1 MFKNYTVMKNI
12 TNLDIK
18 RQRVG
23 LAKELSAFAVVGVY
37 KKASMKTKLE
47 LIGLVEVLKHTE
59 KNYHEAIDLIF
70 KLEKV
75 NDSTQLISKL
85 SKNHLEAKVL
95 SDVERLAMAPK
106 TSPRTNKK
114 EVPVIQETSYYQ
126 KHKTTILV
134 MSGFLGILTLFF
146 ILKPSKIN
154 KPDVTIVKAKQETFI
169 RLTPRNGHKFIYTSI
184 NGISTTFM
192 LDTGASI
199 STISESYLNKHI
211 RSEFINRS
219 SNFIRKGI
227 YYIANGESVVAEVWQ
242 LPSMRLGSKT
252 IYNIEVAVMPGIDDN
267 GFLLGMSTIN
277 KLGNPKIDLSNNKII
292 IN

>member
-1 MFKNYTVMKNI
+1 MKNI

-23 LAKELSAFAVVGVY
+23 LTKELSAFAVVGVY

-59 KNYHEAIDLIF
+59 KNYHEALDLIF

-75 NDSTQLISKL
+75 KDVSGIISKL
-85 SKNHLEAKVL
+85 SKQKLDAKVL
-95 SDVERLAMAPK
+95 SDLERLAMAPK
-106 TSPRTNKK
+106 PTPKTNKK
-114 EVPVIQETSYYQ
+114 DIPEIEEPSYYQ
-126 KHKTTILV
+126 KHKKTILL
-134 MSGFLGILTLFF
+134 MSGFLGILMLFF
-146 ILKPSKIN
+146 IIKPSKIN

-169 RLTPRNGHKFIYTSI
+169 RLTPRNGHKYIYTSI

-192 LDTGASI
+192 LDTGAST

-227 YYIANGESVVAEVWQ
+227 YFIANGESVVAEVWQ

-252 IYNIEVAVMPGIDDN
+252 IYNIEVAVMPGIDDT

-277 KLGNPKIDLSNNKII
+277 KLGNPKIDLANNKII

>member
-1 MFKNYTVMKNI
+1 MKNV

-23 LAKELSAFAVVGVY
+23 LIKELSAFAVVGVY
-37 KKASMKTKLE
+37 KKVSMKTKLE
-47 LIGLVEVLKHTE
+47 LIGLIEVLKHTE
-59 KNYHEAIDLIF
+59 KNYNEALGLIF

-106 TSPRTNKK
+106 TPLKTNKK
-114 EVPVIQETSYYQ
+114 DIPVIQEPSYYQ

-134 MSGFLGILTLFF
+134 MSGFLGMLLLLI
-146 ILKPSKIN
+146 IIKPSSNSN
-154 KPDVTIVKAKQETFI
+154 KPTTTTIVKPKQENFI
-169 RLTPRNGHKFIYTSI
+169 RLTPRSGHKFIYTSV
-184 NGISTTFM
+184 NGLSTTFM
-192 LDTGASI
+192 LDTGAST
-199 STISESYLNKHI
+199 STISKSYLNKHI
-211 RSEFINRS
+211 RSGFINRS
-219 SNFIRKGI
+219 SHFIRKGI
-227 YYIANGESVVAEVWQ
+227 YYIANGESVVAEVWK
-242 LPSMRLGSKT
+242 LPSMKLGNKT
-252 IYNIEVAVMPGIDDN
+252 IYNVEVAVMPGIDDN

-277 KLGNPKIDLSNNKII
+277 KLGNPKIDLANNKIL

>member
-1 MFKNYTVMKNI
+1 MKNI

-23 LAKELSAFAVVGVY
+23 LTKELSAFAVVGVY

-59 KNYHEAIDLIF
+59 KNYHEALDLIF

-75 NDSTQLISKL
+75 KDVSGIISKL
-85 SKNHLEAKVL
+85 SKQKLDAKVL
-95 SDVERLAMAPK
+95 SDLERLAMAPK
-106 TSPRTNKK
+106 PTPKTNKK
-114 EVPVIQETSYYQ
+114 DIPEIEEPSYYQ
-126 KHKTTILV
+126 KYKKNILL
-134 MSGFLGILTLFF
+134 MSGFLGILMLFF
-146 ILKPSKIN
+146 IIKPSKIN

-169 RLTPRNGHKFIYTSI
+169 RLTPRNGHKYIYTSI

-252 IYNIEVAVMPGIDDN
+252 IYNIEVAVMPGIDDT

-277 KLGNPKIDLSNNKII
+277 KLGNPKIDLANNKII

>member
-1 MFKNYTVMKNI
+1 MKNI

-23 LAKELSAFAVVGVY
+23 LTKELSAFAVVGVY

-59 KNYHEAIDLIF
+59 KNYHEALDLIF

-75 NDSTQLISKL
+75 KDVSGIISKL
-85 SKNHLEAKVL
+85 SKQKLDAKVL
-95 SDVERLAMAPK
+95 SDLERLAMAPK
-106 TSPRTNKK
+106 PTPKTNKK
-114 EVPVIQETSYYQ
+114 DIPEIEEPSYYQ
-126 KHKTTILV
+126 KHKKNILL
-134 MSGFLGILTLFF
+134 MSGFLGILMLFF
-146 ILKPSKIN
+146 LIKPSKIN

-169 RLTPRNGHKFIYTSI
+169 RLTPRNGHKYIYTSI

-227 YYIANGESVVAEVWQ
+227 YFIANGESVVAEVWQ

-252 IYNIEVAVMPGIDDN
+252 IYNIEVAVMPGIDDT

-277 KLGNPKIDLSNNKII
+277 KLGNPKIDLANNKII

>member
-1 MFKNYTVMKNI
+1 MKNI

-23 LAKELSAFAVVGVY
+23 LTKELSAFAVVGVY

-59 KNYHEAIDLIF
+59 KNYHEALDLIF

-75 NDSTQLISKL
+75 KDVSGIISKL
-85 SKNHLEAKVL
+85 SKQKLDAKVL
-95 SDVERLAMAPK
+95 SDLERLAMAPK
-106 TSPRTNKK
+106 PTPKTNKK
-114 EVPVIQETSYYQ
+114 DIPEIEEPYYYQ
-126 KHKTTILV
+126 KHKKNILL
-134 MSGFLGILTLFF
+134 MSGFLGILMLFF
-146 ILKPSKIN
+146 IIKPSKIN

-169 RLTPRNGHKFIYTSI
+169 RLTPRNGHKYIYTSI

-227 YYIANGESVVAEVWQ
+227 YFIANGESVVAEVWQ

-252 IYNIEVAVMPGIDDN
+252 IYNIEVAVMPGIDDT

-277 KLGNPKIDLSNNKII
+277 KLGNPKIDLANNKII

>member
-1 MFKNYTVMKNI
+1 MKNI

-23 LAKELSAFAVVGVY
+23 LTKELSAFAVVGVY

-59 KNYHEAIDLIF
+59 KNYHEALDLIF

-75 NDSTQLISKL
+75 KDVSGIISKL
-85 SKNHLEAKVL
+85 SKQKLDAKVL
-95 SDVERLAMAPK
+95 SDLERLAMAPK
-106 TSPRTNKK
+106 PTPKTNKK
-114 EVPVIQETSYYQ
+114 DIPEIEEPSYYQ
-126 KHKTTILV
+126 KHKKNILL
-134 MSGFLGILTLFF
+134 MSGFLGILMLFF
-146 ILKPSKIN
+146 IIKPSKIN

-169 RLTPRNGHKFIYTSI
+169 RLTPRNGHKYIYTSI

-211 RSEFINRS
+211 RSEFINRG

-227 YYIANGESVVAEVWQ
+227 YFIANGESVVAEVWQ

-252 IYNIEVAVMPGIDDN
+252 IYNIEVAVMPGIDDT

-277 KLGNPKIDLSNNKII
+277 KLGNPKIDLANNKII

>member
-1 MFKNYTVMKNI
+1 MKNI

-18 RQRVG
+18 RLRVG
-23 LAKELSAFAVVGVY
+23 LTRELSAFAVVGVY

-59 KNYHEAIDLIF
+59 KNYHEALDLIF

-75 NDSTQLISKL
+75 TNASELITKL
-85 SKNHLEAKVL
+85 SRQHLEAKVV
-95 SDVERLAMAPK
+95 SDVERFAMAPK
-106 TSPRTNKK
+106 PTPKTNKK
-114 EVPVIQETSYYQ
+114 DVSVTEAPSYYQ

-134 MSGFLGILTLFF
+134 MSGFLGILLLLMVF
-146 ILKPSKIN
+146 KPSKPQATIF
-154 KPDVTIVKAKQETFI
+154 KPKQETFI
-169 RLTPRNGHKFIYTSI
+169 QLTPRNGHKFIYTSI

-192 LDTGASI
+192 LDTGAST

-211 RSEFINRS
+211 RSKFINRS

-227 YYIANGESVVAEVWQ
+227 YFIANGESVVAEVWQ
-242 LPSMRLGSKT
+242 FPSMRLGSKT
-252 IYNIEVAVMPGIDDN
+252 IYNIEVAVMPGIDED
-267 GFLLGMSTIN
+267 GFLLGMSTIK
-277 KLGNPKIDLSNNKII
+277 KLGNPKIDLANNKII

>member
-1 MFKNYTVMKNI
+1 MKNI

-23 LAKELSAFAVVGVY
+23 LTKELSAFAVVGVY

-59 KNYHEAIDLIF
+59 KNYHEALDLIF

-75 NDSTQLISKL
+75 KDVSGIISKL
-85 SKNHLEAKVL
+85 SKQKLDAKVL
-95 SDVERLAMAPK
+95 SDLERLAMAPK
-106 TSPRTNKK
+106 PTPKTNKK
-114 EVPVIQETSYYQ
+114 DIPEIEEPSYYQ
-126 KHKTTILV
+126 KHKKTILL
-134 MSGFLGILTLFF
+134 MSGFLGILMLFF
-146 ILKPSKIN
+146 IIKPSKIN

-169 RLTPRNGHKFIYTSI
+169 RLTPRNGHKYIYTSI

-227 YYIANGESVVAEVWQ
+227 YFIANGESVVAEVWQ

-252 IYNIEVAVMPGIDDN
+252 IYNIEVAVMPGIDDT

-277 KLGNPKIDLSNNKII
+277 KLGNPKIDLANNKII

>member
-1 MFKNYTVMKNI
+1 MKNI

-23 LAKELSAFAVVGVY
+23 LTKELSAFAVVGVY

-59 KNYHEAIDLIF
+59 KNYHEALDLIF

-75 NDSTQLISKL
+75 KDVSGIISKL
-85 SKNHLEAKVL
+85 SKQKLDAKVL
-95 SDVERLAMAPK
+95 SDLERLAMAPK
-106 TSPRTNKK
+106 PTPKTNKK
-114 EVPVIQETSYYQ
+114 DIPKIEEPSYYQ
-126 KHKTTILV
+126 KHKKNILL
-134 MSGFLGILTLFF
+134 MSGFLGILMLFF
-146 ILKPSKIN
+146 IIKPSKIN

-169 RLTPRNGHKFIYTSI
+169 RLTPRNGHKYIYTSI

-211 RSEFINRS
+211 RSKFINRS
-219 SNFIRKGI
+219 SHFIRKGI

-277 KLGNPKIDLSNNKII
+277 KLGNPKIDLANNKII

>member
-1 MFKNYTVMKNI
+1 MKNI

-23 LAKELSAFAVVGVY
+23 LTKELSAFAVVGVY

-59 KNYHEAIDLIF
+59 KNYHEALDLIF

-75 NDSTQLISKL
+75 KDVSGIISKL
-85 SKNHLEAKVL
+85 SKQKLDAKVL
-95 SDVERLAMAPK
+95 SDLERLAMAPK
-106 TSPRTNKK
+106 PTPKTNKK
-114 EVPVIQETSYYQ
+114 DIPEIEEPSYYQ
-126 KHKTTILV
+126 KYKKNILL
-134 MSGFLGILTLFF
+134 MSGFLGILMLFF
-146 ILKPSKIN
+146 IIKPSKIN

-169 RLTPRNGHKFIYTSI
+169 RLIPRNGHKYIYTSI

-227 YYIANGESVVAEVWQ
+227 YFIANGESVVAEVWQ

-252 IYNIEVAVMPGIDDN
+252 IYNIEVAVMPGIDDT

-277 KLGNPKIDLSNNKII
+277 KLGNPKIDLANNKII

>member
-1 MFKNYTVMKNI
+1 MKNI

-18 RQRVG
+18 RLRVG
-23 LAKELSAFAVVGVY
+23 LTKELSAFAVVGVY

-59 KNYHEAIDLIF
+59 KNYHEALDLIF

-75 NDSTQLISKL
+75 KDVSGIISKL
-85 SKNHLEAKVL
+85 SKQKLDAKVL
-95 SDVERLAMAPK
+95 SDLERLAMAPK
-106 TSPRTNKK
+106 PTPKTNKK
-114 EVPVIQETSYYQ
+114 DIPEIEEPSYYQ
-126 KHKTTILV
+126 KHKKNILL
-134 MSGFLGILTLFF
+134 MSGFLGILMLFF
-146 ILKPSKIN
+146 IIKPSKIN

-169 RLTPRNGHKFIYTSI
+169 RLTPRNGHKYIYTSI

-227 YYIANGESVVAEVWQ
+227 YFIANGESVVAEVWQ

-252 IYNIEVAVMPGIDDN
+252 IYNIEVAVMPGIDDT

-277 KLGNPKIDLSNNKII
+277 KLGNPKIDLANNKII

>member
-1 MFKNYTVMKNI
+1 MKNI

-23 LAKELSAFAVVGVY
+23 LTKELSAFAIVGVY

-59 KNYHEAIDLIF
+59 KNYHEALDLIF

-75 NDSTQLISKL
+75 KDVSGIISKL
-85 SKNHLEAKVL
+85 SKQKLDAKVL
-95 SDVERLAMAPK
+95 SDLERLAMAPK
-106 TSPRTNKK
+106 PTPKTNKK
-114 EVPVIQETSYYQ
+114 DIPEIEEPSYYQ
-126 KHKTTILV
+126 KHKKNILL
-134 MSGFLGILTLFF
+134 MSGFLGILMLFF
-146 ILKPSKIN
+146 IIKPSKIN

-169 RLTPRNGHKFIYTSI
+169 RLTPRNGHKYIYTSI

-227 YYIANGESVVAEVWQ
+227 YFIANGESVVAEVWQ

-252 IYNIEVAVMPGIDDN
+252 IYNIEVAVMPGIDDT

-277 KLGNPKIDLSNNKII
+277 KLGNPKIDLANNKII

>member
-1 MFKNYTVMKNI
+1 MKNI

-23 LAKELSAFAVVGVY
+23 LTKELSAFAVVGVY

-59 KNYHEAIDLIF
+59 KNYHEALDLIF

-75 NDSTQLISKL
+75 KDVSGIISKL
-85 SKNHLEAKVL
+85 SKQKLDAKVL
-95 SDVERLAMAPK
+95 SDLERLAMAPK
-106 TSPRTNKK
+106 PTPKTNKK
-114 EVPVIQETSYYQ
+114 DIPEIEEPSYYQ
-126 KHKTTILV
+126 KYKKNILL
-134 MSGFLGILTLFF
+134 MSGFLGILMLFF
-146 ILKPSKIN
+146 IIKPSKIN

-169 RLTPRNGHKFIYTSI
+169 RLTPRNGHKYIYTSI

-227 YYIANGESVVAEVWQ
+227 YFIANGESVVAEVWQ
-242 LPSMRLGSKT
+242 FPSMRLGSKT
-252 IYNIEVAVMPGIDDN
+252 IYNIEVAVMPGIDDT

-277 KLGNPKIDLSNNKII
+277 KLGNPKIDLANNKII

>member
-1 MFKNYTVMKNI
+1 MKNI

-23 LAKELSAFAVVGVY
+23 LTKELSAFAVVGVY

-59 KNYHEAIDLIF
+59 KNYHEALDLIF

-75 NDSTQLISKL
+75 KDVSGIISKL
-85 SKNHLEAKVL
+85 SKQKLDAKVL
-95 SDVERLAMAPK
+95 SDLERLAMAPK
-106 TSPRTNKK
+106 PTPKTNKK
-114 EVPVIQETSYYQ
+114 DIPEIEEPSYYQ
-126 KHKTTILV
+126 KHKKNILL
-134 MSGFLGILTLFF
+134 MSGFLGILMLFF
-146 ILKPSKIN
+146 IIKPSKIN
-154 KPDVTIVKAKQETFI
+154 KPDITIVKAKQETFI
-169 RLTPRNGHKFIYTSI
+169 RLTPRNGHKYIYTSI

-227 YYIANGESVVAEVWQ
+227 YFIANGESVVAEVWQ

-252 IYNIEVAVMPGIDDN
+252 IYNIEVAVMPGIDDT

-277 KLGNPKIDLSNNKII
+277 KLGNPKIDLANNKII

>member
-1 MFKNYTVMKNI
+1 MKNI

-23 LAKELSAFAVVGVY
+23 LTKELSAFAVVGVY
-37 KKASMKTKLE
+37 KTASMKTKLE

-59 KNYHEAIDLIF
+59 KNYHEALDLIF

-75 NDSTQLISKL
+75 KDVSGIISKL
-85 SKNHLEAKVL
+85 SKQKLDAKVL
-95 SDVERLAMAPK
+95 SDLERLAMAPK
-106 TSPRTNKK
+106 PTPKTNKK
-114 EVPVIQETSYYQ
+114 DIPEIEEPSYYQ
-126 KHKTTILV
+126 KHKKNILL
-134 MSGFLGILTLFF
+134 MSGFLGILMLFF
-146 ILKPSKIN
+146 IIKPSKIN

-169 RLTPRNGHKFIYTSI
+169 RLTPRNGHKYIYTSI

-227 YYIANGESVVAEVWQ
+227 YFIANGESVVAEVWQ

-277 KLGNPKIDLSNNKII
+277 KLGNPKIDLANNKII

>member
-1 MFKNYTVMKNI
+1 MKNI

-23 LAKELSAFAVVGVY
+23 LTKELSAFAVVGVY
-37 KKASMKTKLE
+37 KKASIKTKLE
-47 LIGLVEVLKHTE
+47 LIGLVEVLKYTE
-59 KNYHEAIDLIF
+59 KNYHEALDLIF

-75 NDSTQLISKL
+75 KDVSGIISKL
-85 SKNHLEAKVL
+85 SKQKLDAKVL
-95 SDVERLAMAPK
+95 SDLERLAMAPK
-106 TSPRTNKK
+106 PTPKTNKK
-114 EVPVIQETSYYQ
+114 DIPEIEEPSYYQ
-126 KHKTTILV
+126 KHKKTILL
-134 MSGFLGILTLFF
+134 MSGFLGILMLFF
-146 ILKPSKIN
+146 IIKPSKIN
-154 KPDVTIVKAKQETFI
+154 KPDITIVKAKQETFI
-169 RLTPRNGHKFIYTSI
+169 RLTPRNGHKYIYTSI

-192 LDTGASI
+192 LDTGAST

-211 RSEFINRS
+211 RSDFINRS
-219 SNFIRKGI
+219 SHFKRKGI

-277 KLGNPKIDLSNNKII
+277 KLGNPKIDLANNKII

>member
-1 MFKNYTVMKNI
+1 MKNV
-12 TNLDIK
+12 TNLEIK

-23 LAKELSAFAVVGVY
+23 LTKELSAFAVVGVY
-37 KKASMKTKLE
+37 KKSPMKTKLE
-47 LIGLVEVLKHTE
+47 IIGLVEVLKHTE
-59 KNYHEAIDLIF
+59 KNYQEALDLIF

-75 NDSTQLISKL
+75 KDISGIISKL
-85 SKNHLEAKVL
+85 SNQKLDAKVL
-95 SDVERLAMAPK
+95 SDLERLAMAPK
-106 TSPRTNKK
+106 PTPKANKK
-114 EVPVIQETSYYQ
+114 DIPEIEEPSYYQ
-126 KHKTTILV
+126 KHKKNILL
-134 MSGFLGILTLFF
+134 MSGFLGILMLFF
-146 ILKPSKIN
+146 IIKPSKIN
-154 KPDVTIVKAKQETFI
+154 KPNVTIVKAKQETFI

-252 IYNIEVAVMPGIDDN
+252 IYNIEVAVMPGIDDT

-277 KLGNPKIDLSNNKII
+277 KLGNPKIDLANNKII

>member
-1 MFKNYTVMKNI
+1 
-12 TNLDIK
+12 
-18 RQRVG
+18 
-23 LAKELSAFAVVGVY
+23 
-37 KKASMKTKLE
+37 
-47 LIGLVEVLKHTE
+47 
-59 KNYHEAIDLIF
+59 
-70 KLEKV
+70 
-75 NDSTQLISKL
+75 
-85 SKNHLEAKVL
+85 
-95 SDVERLAMAPK
+95 
-106 TSPRTNKK
+106 
-114 EVPVIQETSYYQ
+114 
-126 KHKTTILV
+126 
-134 MSGFLGILTLFF
+134 MSGFLGILMLFF
-146 ILKPSKIN
+146 IIKPSKIN

-169 RLTPRNGHKFIYTSI
+169 RLTPRNGHKYIYTSI

-227 YYIANGESVVAEVWQ
+227 YFIANGESVVAEVWQ

-252 IYNIEVAVMPGIDDN
+252 IYNIEVAVMPGIDDT

-277 KLGNPKIDLSNNKII
+277 KLGNPKIDLANNKII

>member
-1 MFKNYTVMKNI
+1 MKNI

-23 LAKELSAFAVVGVY
+23 LTKELSAFAVVGVY

-59 KNYHEAIDLIF
+59 KNYHEALDLIF

-75 NDSTQLISKL
+75 KDVSGIISKL
-85 SKNHLEAKVL
+85 SKQKLDAKVL
-95 SDVERLAMAPK
+95 SDLERLAMAPK
-106 TSPRTNKK
+106 PTPKTNKK
-114 EVPVIQETSYYQ
+114 DLPKIEEPSYYQ

-134 MSGFLGILTLFF
+134 MSGFLGILLLLMVF
-146 ILKPSKIN
+146 KPSK
-154 KPDVTIVKAKQETFI
+154 PQATIVKPKQETFI
-169 RLTPRNGHKFIYTSI
+169 RLTPRNGHKYIYTSI

-219 SNFIRKGI
+219 SHFIRKGI
-227 YYIANGESVVAEVWQ
+227 YFIANGESVVAEVWQ

-252 IYNIEVAVMPGIDDN
+252 IYNIEVAVMPGIDDT

-277 KLGNPKIDLSNNKII
+277 KLGNPKIDLANNKII

>member
-1 MFKNYTVMKNI
+1 MKNI

-23 LAKELSAFAVVGVY
+23 LTKELSAFAVVGVY

-59 KNYHEAIDLIF
+59 KNYHEALDLIF

-75 NDSTQLISKL
+75 KDVSGIISKL
-85 SKNHLEAKVL
+85 SKQKLDAKVL
-95 SDVERLAMAPK
+95 SDLERLAMAPK
-106 TSPRTNKK
+106 PTPKTNKK
-114 EVPVIQETSYYQ
+114 DIPEIEEPSYYQ
-126 KHKTTILV
+126 KHKKTILL
-134 MSGFLGILTLFF
+134 MSGFLGILMLFF
-146 ILKPSKIN
+146 IIKPSKIN

-169 RLTPRNGHKFIYTSI
+169 RLTPRNGHKYIYTSI

-227 YYIANGESVVAEVWQ
+227 YFIANGESVVAEVWQ

-277 KLGNPKIDLSNNKII
+277 KLGNPKIDLANNKII

>member
-1 MFKNYTVMKNI
+1 MKNI

-23 LAKELSAFAVVGVY
+23 LTKELSAFAVVGVY

-59 KNYHEAIDLIF
+59 KNYHEALDLIF

-75 NDSTQLISKL
+75 KDVSGIISKL
-85 SKNHLEAKVL
+85 SKQKLDAKVL
-95 SDVERLAMAPK
+95 SDLERLAMAPK
-106 TSPRTNKK
+106 PTPKTNKK
-114 EVPVIQETSYYQ
+114 DIPEIEEPYYYQ
-126 KHKTTILV
+126 KHKKNILL
-134 MSGFLGILTLFF
+134 MSGFLGILMLFF
-146 ILKPSKIN
+146 IIKPSKIN

-169 RLTPRNGHKFIYTSI
+169 RLIPRNGHKYIYTSI

-227 YYIANGESVVAEVWQ
+227 YFIANGESVVAEVWQ

-252 IYNIEVAVMPGIDDN
+252 IYNIEVAVMPGIDDT

-277 KLGNPKIDLSNNKII
+277 KLGNPKIDLANNKII

>member
-1 MFKNYTVMKNI
+1 MKNI

-23 LAKELSAFAVVGVY
+23 LTKELSAFAVVGVY

-47 LIGLVEVLKHTE
+47 LIGLVEVLKYTE
-59 KNYHEAIDLIF
+59 KNYHEALDLIF

-75 NDSTQLISKL
+75 KDVSGIISKL
-85 SKNHLEAKVL
+85 SKQKLDAKVL
-95 SDVERLAMAPK
+95 SDLERLAMAPK
-106 TSPRTNKK
+106 PTPKTNKK
-114 EVPVIQETSYYQ
+114 DIPEIEEPSYYQ
-126 KHKTTILV
+126 KHKKTILL
-134 MSGFLGILTLFF
+134 MSGFLGILMLFF
-146 ILKPSKIN
+146 IIKPSKIN

-169 RLTPRNGHKFIYTSI
+169 RLTPRNGHKYIYTSI

-192 LDTGASI
+192 LDTGAST

-227 YYIANGESVVAEVWQ
+227 YFIANGESVVAEVWQ
-242 LPSMRLGSKT
+242 FPSMRLGSKT
-252 IYNIEVAVMPGIDDN
+252 IYNIEVAVMPGIDDT

-277 KLGNPKIDLSNNKII
+277 KLGNPKIDLANNKII

>member
-1 MFKNYTVMKNI
+1 MKNI

-23 LAKELSAFAVVGVY
+23 LTKELSAFAVVGVY

-59 KNYHEAIDLIF
+59 KNYHEALDLIF

-75 NDSTQLISKL
+75 KDVSGIISKL
-85 SKNHLEAKVL
+85 SKQKLDAKVL
-95 SDVERLAMAPK
+95 SDLERLAMAPK
-106 TSPRTNKK
+106 PTPKTNKK
-114 EVPVIQETSYYQ
+114 DIPEIEEPSYYQ

-146 ILKPSKIN
+146 ILKPSSNTN
-154 KPDVTIVKAKQETFI
+154 KPTTTIVKPKQENFI
-169 RLTPRNGHKFIYTSI
+169 RLTPRSGHKFIYTSV
-184 NGISTTFM
+184 NGLSTTFM
-192 LDTGASI
+192 LDTGASTSII
-199 STISESYLNKHI
+199 SKSYLNKHI
-211 RSEFINRS
+211 RSGFINRS

-277 KLGNPKIDLSNNKII
+277 KLGNPKIDLANNKII